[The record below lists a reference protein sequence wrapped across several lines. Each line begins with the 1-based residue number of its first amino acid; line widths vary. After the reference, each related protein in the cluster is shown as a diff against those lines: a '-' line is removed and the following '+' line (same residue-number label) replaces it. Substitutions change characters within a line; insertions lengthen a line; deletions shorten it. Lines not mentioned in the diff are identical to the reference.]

1 MCHAILW
8 CITQAWG
15 EIVASKRGN
24 SEGYI
29 RQRSDGRWEGQY
41 VAGRKADGSIIRR
54 SVYGITQ
61 AEVSQKLLEVRQ
73 QQTTGQYVQ
82 PDKMTVG
89 QWLETWLETYVKPT
103 RRPATAVSYANIIKS
118 HLTPILG
125 RVVLQ
130 KLRPENVQA
139 MCNAMKDKGLKPAT
153 VTKARNVLK
162 AAMKQAIINRL
173 IVNDPC
179 EGATPPKMEQEEI
192 KYLSLEEQ
200 RRFVAALPDT
210 TYGRALGF
218 ILGTGLRIAELCG
231 LRWRDVKGNTI
242 TVSQT
247 IRRLQTLKE
256 GDGPKTELVTTKPKT
271 KAGLR
276 TIPLPPKLQASLK
289 REKQEQA
296 KMLLLLGV
304 PKWESDL
311 VFCTETG
318 KPLEVR
324 NVNRALY
331 KILDELGIEQMG
343 VHALRHTFAT
353 RAIDNGMDPK
363 TLSEILGHA
372 DVATTMRL
380 YVHSS
385 MDTKQKSMNAMNDLL

>member
-1 MCHAILW
+1 M
-8 CITQAWG
+8 
-15 EIVASKRGN
+15 
-24 SEGYI
+24 
-29 RQRSDGRWEGQY
+29 
-41 VAGRKADGSIIRR
+41 AGRKANGSIIRK
-54 SVYGITQ
+54 SIYGATQ
-61 AEVSQKLLEVRQ
+61 AEVSKKLLEVRQ

-89 QWLETWLETYVKPT
+89 QWLDTWLETYVKPT
-103 RRPATAVSYANIIKS
+103 RRPATVASYANNIKN
-118 HLTPILG
+118 HLKPRLG
-125 RVVLQ
+125 IVVLQ

-139 MCNAMKDKGLKPAT
+139 MLNELHKQGLKPAT
-153 VTKARNVLK
+153 VTKAKNVLK

-173 IVNDPC
+173 IANDPC

-200 RRFVAALPDT
+200 RRFVATLPDT

-231 LRWRDVKGNTI
+231 LRWRDVKGTTI
-242 TVSQT
+242 TVTQT
-247 IRRLQTLKE
+247 IRRLQTLKD

-276 TIPLPPKLQASLK
+276 TIPLPPKLQATL
-289 REKQEQA
+289 RHEKQEQA
-296 KMLLLLGV
+296 KMLLKLGV
-304 PKWESDL
+304 PKWENDL

-331 KILDELGIEQMG
+331 KILDELGIERMG

-353 RAIDNGMDPK
+353 RAIENGMDVK

>member
-1 MCHAILW
+1 M
-8 CITQAWG
+8 G
-15 EIVASKRGN
+15 KRGN
-24 SEGYI
+24 GEGCI
-29 RQRSDGRWEGQY
+29 RPRSDGRWEAQY
-41 VAGRKADGSIIRR
+41 VAGRKADGSIIRK
-54 SVYGITQ
+54 SLYGATQ

-82 PDKMTVG
+82 TDKMTVG
-89 QWLETWLETYVKPT
+89 QWLDTWLETYVQPT
-103 RRPATAVSYANIIKS
+103 RRPATVASYANNIKI
-118 HLTPILG
+118 HLKPMLG
-125 RVVLQ
+125 RVMLQ

-139 MCNAMKDKGLKPAT
+139 MLNELKKQGLKPAT

-162 AAMKQAIINRL
+162 SAMKQAMINRL

-179 EGATPPKMEQEEI
+179 EGATPPKLEQEEI
-192 KYLSLEEQ
+192 KYLSVEEQ

-242 TVSQT
+242 TVTQT
-247 IRRLQTLKE
+247 IRRLQTLKA

-271 KAGLR
+271 KAGMR
-276 TIPLPPKLQASLK
+276 TIPLPPKLQGTL
-289 REKQEQA
+289 RHEKQEQA
-296 KMLLLLGV
+296 KMLLMLGV
-304 PKWESDL
+304 PKWENDL

-331 KILDELGIEQMG
+331 KILDDLGIEQMG

-353 RAIDNGMDPK
+353 RAIDSGMNPK